1 MTAATPRIRR
11 RSLDAALFLGP
22 ATILLFMFFIVP
34 VLADVVIAFT
44 DMDRTLR
51 VTTLTADQFVRMA
64 TRDSRMW
71 DALLRTALYVFLT
84 LTFFNVGFAVLA
96 LATTSISE
104 RLGTFFRA
112 VWLLPRM
119 SPSVVYALLW
129 AWAIDPNERGLLN
142 QVLKHV
148 FGTEVV
154 DLYNQNPFLIIVLA
168 NGFIGASLGMVI
180 FTSAI
185 RSIPQHLFHAAEVD
199 GAGPLAIIWHVVL
212 PALRWPISYVT
223 AYQTL
228 SLMVSFE
235 YILLITKG
243 GPFYDTTVFALY
255 AYNRA
260 FSNGQYAY
268 GAALVMVLVVIGT
281 ILALLLWRL
290 MDMKRLLERPR
301 IEVH

>member
-1 MTAATPRIRR
+1 MTTPPRIRR
-11 RSLDAALFLGP
+11 RSLDAVLFLGP

-34 VLADVVIAFT
+34 VLADIVIAFT

-51 VTTLTADQFVRMA
+51 VTTLTTDQFVRMA

-71 DALLRTALYVFLT
+71 DALLRTALYVLLT
-84 LTFFNVGFAVLA
+84 LTFFNVGFAVVLA

-129 AWAIDPNERGLLN
+129 AWTIDPNERGLLN

-199 GAGPLAIIWHVVL
+199 GAGPLAVIWHVVL

-281 ILALLLWRL
+281 ILSLLLWRL

>member
-1 MTAATPRIRR
+1 MTTSPSIR
-11 RSLDAALFLGP
+11 RSLNAALFLGP
-22 ATILLFMFFIVP
+22 ATVLLFMFFIVP
-34 VLADVVIAFT
+34 VLADIVIAFT

-51 VTTLTADQFVRMA
+51 VTELTTDQFVRMA

-71 DALLRTALYVFLT
+71 DALLRTALYVLLT
-84 LTFFNVGFAVLA
+84 LTFFNVGFAVVLA
-96 LATTSISE
+96 LSTTSVSE

-142 QVLKHV
+142 QVLIHV
-148 FGTEVV
+148 FGAEAV
-154 DLYNQNPFLIIVLA
+154 DLYNQNPFLLIVLA

-199 GAGPLAIIWHVVL
+199 GAGPLAVIWHVVL

-268 GAALVMVLVVIGT
+268 GAALVMVLVGIGT
-281 ILALLLWRL
+281 ILALVLWRL